1 MGREK
6 VYHNYGPVAAT
17 HVSNRQMHEV
27 ETNAKVAMETTQLRV
42 CTQDDSVSL
51 PIDRETDTCV
61 YAYRVACYHVV
72 DQRSSL

>member
-17 HVSNRQMHEV
+17 HVSNRQMHEM
-27 ETNAKVAMETTQLRV
+27 EINAKVAMETTQLCV
-42 CTQDDSVSL
+42 CTQDDSVSF

-61 YAYRVACYHVV
+61 AIRIHMF
-72 DQRSSL
+72 